1 MFADEIAYRAV
12 MNNFGIDAL
21 TNTDEM
27 IRNSAG
33 ISASEYMQMTGIADI
48 TANNP
53 ALESIQSEVEKMQA
67 MQTSLERAMNSP
79 ILEAIRN
86 EDRIFAGI
94 TGGLSDIGPK
104 IISGL
109 EEINGRASLCGCA
122 GFAIKSLADESIAAS
137 SINGLGNGLIGSSFG
152 DGFKGTCLGLAITSL
167 EENARQFGFAQS
179 MSPVGGSS
187 FGASPIS
194 DAVKGYLE
202 SSFGDCFEKTYLWP
216 SLEESSQKWADCMP
230 KRMEVR
236 HIPEPML
243 ILPAIIESELHDL
256 PLIAPISREVTLSD
270 ETIEKLAE
278 KLAGMGSKVIVIA
291 KNKGVAIM
299 GNVSNNEIDTGD
311 IIPNS
316 DRRSE

>member
-1 MFADEIAYRAV
+1 M
-12 MNNFGIDAL
+12 
-21 TNTDEM
+21 
-27 IRNSAG
+27 
-33 ISASEYMQMTGIADI
+33 
-48 TANNP
+48 
-53 ALESIQSEVEKMQA
+53 
-67 MQTSLERAMNSP
+67 
-79 ILEAIRN
+79 
-86 EDRIFAGI
+86 
-94 TGGLSDIGPK
+94 
-104 IISGL
+104 
-109 EEINGRASLCGCA
+109 
-122 GFAIKSLADESIAAS
+122 
-137 SINGLGNGLIGSSFG
+137 GSSLG
-152 DGFKGTCLGLAITSL
+152 DDFKKSSLGLAITSL

-179 MSPVGGSS
+179 MSPGGVSS

-194 DAVKGYLE
+194 DAVKGYMG
-202 SSFGDCFEKTYLWP
+202 SSFRDCFEKTYLWP

-230 KRMEVR
+230 KMMEVK

-243 ILPAIIESELHDL
+243 ILPAKIEYELHDL

-291 KNKGVAIM
+291 KNKGVAII

>member
-53 ALESIQSEVEKMQA
+53 ALESIQSELEKMHA
-67 MQTSLERAMNSP
+67 MQTSLEQAMNSP

-86 EDRIFAGI
+86 EDRIFAGV

-109 EEINGRASLCGCA
+109 EEMNRRASLSGCA
-122 GFAIKSLADESIAAS
+122 GFPIKSLAEESIAAS
-137 SINGLGNGLIGSSFG
+137 TINGLGNGVIGSSLE

-167 EENARQFGFAQS
+167 EDNARQFGFAQS
-179 MSPVGGSS
+179 MSHVRVSS
-187 FGASPIS
+187 FGESPLS
-194 DAVKGYLE
+194 DAVKGYMG

-230 KRMEVR
+230 KMMEVR

-243 ILPAIIESELHDL
+243 ITPAIIKSELHDL
-256 PLIAPISREVTLSD
+256 PFIAPISREVTLSD
-270 ETIEKLAE
+270 ETIEKIAE
-278 KLAGMGSKVIVIA
+278 KIAEMRSNVTIIA

-299 GNVSNNEIDTGD
+299 GDVSNNEIDTGD
-311 IIPNS
+311 IIPDS